1 LVFNFSSAGHARQWS
16 ARLQRVPKSFL
27 LARKQADVGILERR
41 LGRRKINTV
50 KRKPLNTRIWVAQ
63 TAVGCAVTSHSGSAA
78 VSHSAQYFATK
89 KKNLSVA
96 GTNRHGVRSCSAAK
110 RSEMHRDDL
119 MNPDLL
125 SEIVLLGSATLI
137 FITLVAIL
145 VTAFTRA
152 AAL

>member
-1 LVFNFSSAGHARQWS
+1 VAIAR
-16 ARLQRVPKSFL
+16 A
-27 LARKQADVGILERR
+27 
-41 LGRRKINTV
+41 
-50 KRKPLNTRIWVAQ
+50 VA
-63 TAVGCAVTSHSGSAA
+63 SHSGSTA

-96 GTNRHGVRSCSAAK
+96 GTNRGTGCVRVSPAK

-125 SEIVLLGSATLI
+125 SEIVLLGSASLI
-137 FITLVAIL
+137 FITLLAIV
-145 VTAFTRA
+145 VTAFSRV